1 MQSHRSAL
9 QDVNFARVRRFSSMI
24 PSPTST
30 SSAKQPLSTLAEY
43 QKYLAMC
50 QCGDDVH
57 DCLLFLKRNMIELPK
72 LFELAM
78 KMQSVPATSAP
89 VERVFSH
96 GGIIM
101 RPHRGGDHGGTGGRV
116 PSNNLSGGTQADSSP
131 PIFCKKKF

>member
-24 PSPTST
+24 PSPTSAST

-57 DCLLFLKRNMIELPK
+57 DCLLFWKRNMIELPK

-78 KMQSVPATSAP
+78 KVQSVPATSAP

-101 RPHRGGDHGGTGGRV
+101 RPHRARLNDTML
-116 PSNNLSGGTQADSSP
+116 SNIVFLKCNADNMDMDVMESSTY
-131 PIFCKKKF
+131 